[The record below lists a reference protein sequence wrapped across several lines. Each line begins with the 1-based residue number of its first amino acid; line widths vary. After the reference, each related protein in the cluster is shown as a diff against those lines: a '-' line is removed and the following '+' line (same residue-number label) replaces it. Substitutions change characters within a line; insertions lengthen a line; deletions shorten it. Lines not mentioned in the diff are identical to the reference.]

1 MISRNQSFKINLSW
15 LAALSGGLLVSLT
28 TISLA
33 GGPPPQGKPVAQ
45 PNSTPEVPQAAPQ
58 TTPQA
63 APQTTPQAVPQT
75 TPQAAPQTTTLLK
88 FPFPSAKV
96 APSNGTLTIRLVN
109 NTNLPINYQIVG
121 YAAEKTLEKGATIE
135 INKLT
140 TPLNITYQRPDGG
153 FLIAMPKATD
163 PKILD
168 VTFSL
173 TNDLSADTKSMNIQ
187 ADGLVFLN

>member
-15 LAALSGGLLVSLT
+15 VAALSGGLLVSLT

-33 GGPPPQGKPVAQ
+33 GGPPPQTKPVVKPSSKPA
-45 PNSTPEVPQAAPQ
+45 VPQAAPQ

-63 APQTTPQAVPQT
+63 KPQTTTPQAT
-75 TPQAAPQTTTLLK
+75 PQTTTLLK

-121 YAAEKTLEKGATIE
+121 YAAEKTLEKGATME

-140 TPLNITYQRPDGG
+140 TPLNITYQRQDGG
-153 FLIAMPKATD
+153 FLIAMPKATN
-163 PKILD
+163 PEFLD

-173 TNDLSADTKSMNIQ
+173 TNDLNADTKSMNIQ

>member
-33 GGPPPQGKPVAQ
+33 GGPPPQTKPVAK
-45 PNSTPEVPQAAPQ
+45 PSSKPAV
-58 TTPQA
+58 PQA

-75 TPQAAPQTTTLLK
+75 TMPQATPQTNTLPK

-96 APSNGTLTIRLVN
+96 APSSGTLTIRLVN
-109 NTNLPINYQIVG
+109 NTNVPISYQIVG
-121 YAAEKTLEKGATIE
+121 YAAEKTLEKGATME

-140 TPLNITYQRPDGG
+140 TPLNITYQRQDGG

-163 PKILD
+163 PQILD

-173 TNDLSADTKSMNIQ
+173 TNDLNADTKSMNIQ